1 MADDA
6 TAPLAALPHLPDDLA
21 EHWHHLL
28 GTEPPQDLASLVEA
42 LPEALTRAT
51 PALPPTLREELTRH
65 HAYLLA
71 HEAFQA
77 HAQGV
82 MLPDAPEVIR
92 DFLRNTASVL
102 RDAAALSGP
111 AMRAGVPPSVLALI
125 EASERQLEGWCYR
138 EKSLFI
144 ARLVLEERPLTCVEV
159 GVYGGRSLIPCAAAL
174 RHLGQGRIWGVEGWS
189 GALAVRDPTTQL
201 NDAWWGGLDFG
212 PIKRGFLRFLAEHDL
227 MREVGILE
235 APSTEVATLFP
246 SIDYLHIDGSHARL
260 AAAEDV
266 LRYGRRVRPGGIIL
280 FDDAQWKTTTAA
292 RELLDEMAECVDIL
306 HQPEAPGNICAVYR
320 RHDH

>member
-1 MADDA
+1 MADDV
-6 TAPLAALPHLPDDLA
+6 TSPFVAPPPLPGELAD
-21 EHWHHLL
+21 HWRDVL
-28 GTEPPQDLASLVEA
+28 GTEPPGNLDALVEA
-42 LPEALTRAT
+42 LPAALAVAGR
-51 PALPPTLREELTRH
+51 ALPPALREELAH
-65 HAYLLA
+65 HHTYLLS

-77 HAQGV
+77 HARGDPR
-82 MLPDAPEVIR
+82 PDTPDVFA
-92 DFLRNTASVL
+92 DFLRNTVVVL
-102 RDAAALSGP
+102 RDAAALTAP
-111 AMRAGVPPSVLALI
+111 ARQAGLPLPVLALI
-125 EASERQLEGWCYR
+125 EAAEAQLEGWCYR

-144 ARLVLEERPLTCVEV
+144 ARLVLEERPLVCVEV

-189 GALAVRDPTTQL
+189 GALAVRDPTTGT
-201 NDAWWGGLDFG
+201 NDEWWGGLDFG

-227 MREVGILE
+227 VREVGILE
-235 APSTEVATLFP
+235 AASAEVATLFP

-320 RHDH
+320 RHAR

>member
-6 TAPLAALPHLPDDLA
+6 SAPLAALPPLPIELA
-21 EHWHHLL
+21 EHWRDLL
-28 GTEPPQDLASLVEA
+28 GTEPPRDLASLVEA
-42 LPEALTRAT
+42 LPEALTLAT
-51 PALPPTLREELTRH
+51 PVLPPTLREELARH

-77 HAQGV
+77 HARGV
-82 MLPDAPEVIR
+82 TLPDTPLVLA

-102 RDAAALSGP
+102 RDAAALTGP
-111 AMRAGVPPSVLALI
+111 ALRAGVPPSVLALI
-125 EASERQLEGWCYR
+125 EAAERQLEGWCYR

-144 ARLVLEERPLTCVEV
+144 ARLVLEERPLVCVEV

-189 GALAVRDPTTQL
+189 GTLAVRDPGTKD
-201 NDAWWGGLDFG
+201 NDDWWAGLDFA

-227 MREVGILE
+227 VREVGILE

-292 RELLDEMAECVDIL
+292 RELLDEMAECVDLL

-320 RHDH
+320 RHAR

>member
-6 TAPLAALPHLPDDLA
+6 SLPLSALPPLPDELA
-21 EHWHHLL
+21 GLWRDLL
-28 GTEPPQDLASLVEA
+28 GTEPPQDFASLVKSLPDA
-42 LPEALTRAT
+42 LARAT
-51 PALPPTLREELTRH
+51 PALPPALCQELARH
-65 HAYLLA
+65 HAYLLT
-71 HEAFQA
+71 HEAYAA
-77 HAQGV
+77 HARG
-82 MLPDAPEVIR
+82 MPLPESPDVLA

-102 RDAAALSGP
+102 RDAAALTGP

-125 EASERQLEGWCYR
+125 EASEAQLEGWCYR

-144 ARLVLEERPLTCVEV
+144 ARLVLEERPLVCVEV

-189 GALAVRDPTTQL
+189 GTLAVHDRTTDA

-212 PIKRGFLRFLAEHDL
+212 PIKRAFLRFLAEHDL
-227 MREVGILE
+227 VREVGILE
-235 APSTEVATLFP
+235 APSAAVDHLFP
-246 SIDYLHIDGSHARL
+246 RIDYLHIDGSHARL

-306 HQPEAPGNICAVYR
+306 HQTEAPQNICAVYR